1 MKNQLLALLLAVIM
15 LCAMLPFAAAE
26 NVSDSE
32 EDDIASLDAVDEDAE
47 AVWIPVGEVYEE
59 PALTAFN
66 RRSPALYT
74 AKMLANRSIFTE
86 RSINSPRVTRTGNGL
101 TVDVLFVGQ
110 DWCVV
115 RTEANLIGF
124 ARRQYMYDVFPVD
137 AVNTPPYGVQK
148 STFIATTS
156 TTCPVYKSMS
166 EEEESF
172 VVLNPGTMLSIWRI
186 QDGWAIVP
194 YWRTFGYIN
203 VNNLCDLIPVSPTDT
218 PIREDSPIA
227 AYTSYYNMAQT
238 ETNLNRIV
246 NIRVACQRLTRV
258 LKPGKSLNFNNHV
271 GPFSK
276 ENGYQPAPVLI
287 NGTTKPGYGGGTCQV
302 SSTLYNALLQ
312 LPGITVTQRRPH
324 GPSGAAYLPH
334 GVDAAVGSDS
344 LNFVFTNS
352 YDFPVRIEGH
362 TSDDGALLM
371 LVYRAD

>member
-32 EDDIASLDAVDEDAE
+32 ADDVASLDAVDEDAE

-172 VVLNPGTMLSIWRI
+172 VVLNPGTLLSIWRI
-186 QDGWAIVP
+186 QGD
-194 YWRTFGYIN
+194 RTLLAHLWLYKRQQP
-203 VNNLCDLIPVSPTDT
+203 LRSHP
-218 PIREDSPIA
+218 R
-227 AYTSYYNMAQT
+227 
-238 ETNLNRIV
+238 
-246 NIRVACQRLTRV
+246 
-258 LKPGKSLNFNNHV
+258 
-271 GPFSK
+271 FSHR
-276 ENGYQPAPVLI
+276 Y
-287 NGTTKPGYGGGTCQV
+287 
-302 SSTLYNALLQ
+302 
-312 LPGITVTQRRPH
+312 PH
-324 GPSGAAYLPH
+324 P
-334 GVDAAVGSDS
+334 
-344 LNFVFTNS
+344 
-352 YDFPVRIEGH
+352 
-362 TSDDGALLM
+362 
-371 LVYRAD
+371 